1 MQISVD
7 KEAMTNLACM
17 CVAVVS
23 MWTNPACMCVDVV
36 SMWITHKT
44 LLMTGTFLKTPF
56 IHIKNGFSKILINFF
71 LGPLKI
77 VWSIHS

>member
-56 IHIKNGFSKILINFF
+56 VLFGFFF
-71 LGPLKI
+71 SYRHRAHPHQKWI
-77 VWSIHS
+77 F